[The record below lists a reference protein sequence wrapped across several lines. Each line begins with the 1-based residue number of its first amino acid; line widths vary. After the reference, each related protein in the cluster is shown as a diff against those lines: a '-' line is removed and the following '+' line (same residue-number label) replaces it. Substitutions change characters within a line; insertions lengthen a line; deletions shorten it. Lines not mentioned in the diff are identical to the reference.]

1 MSLNMKSF
9 TQALAKTAAVIGET
23 VSSTVHE
30 VTGPRAMQDY
40 ELLEQVG
47 SGGPDLVWKLY
58 AGRPRNKA
66 TQMHNPEVCV
76 WVLDKKALT
85 DVRLRIGV
93 SRYILGLLQNSFSWN
108 EIFSMLTGVNRFN
121 GKAFQIFLLAVMMSC
136 KLN

>member
-30 VTGPRAMQDY
+30 VTGPKAMQDY

-47 SGGPDLVWKLY
+47 SGGPELVWKLY
-58 AGRPRNKA
+58 AGRPRNKT
-66 TQMHNPEVCV
+66 TQMLNPEVCV

-93 SRYILGLLQNSFSWN
+93 SRYILGPLQNSFSWN
-108 EIFSMLTGVNRFN
+108 GIYRSE
-121 GKAFQIFLLAVMMSC
+121 QIQY
-136 KLN
+136 

>member
-47 SGGPDLVWKLY
+47 SGGPGLAWKLY

-66 TQMHNPEVCV
+66 TQMHNSEVCV

-85 DVRLRIGV
+85 DLRLRIGV
-93 SRYILGLLQNSFSWN
+93 SRYARLVTPKNYGPLSRMRW
-108 EIFSMLTGVNRFN
+108 TGTFVD
-121 GKAFQIFLLAVMMSC
+121 I
-136 KLN
+136 